1 MACSGRLATADEL
14 RSSPFACLETP
25 IDAGDAVA
33 QTAMLEMAL
42 DMASSDVYAAMAAS
56 GMCDCALA
64 SWAPGYL
71 AKLAIIDS
79 VLLQNCPCVRPKTL
93 SDEMRQAWLNW
104 LSQQLELIR
113 TGKIELCSGATG
125 SEFPAL
131 GWAEQGVTIANTVKI
146 ISNRINRY
154 GS

>member
-1 MACSGRLATADEL
+1 
-14 RSSPFACLETP
+14 
-25 IDAGDAVA
+25 VA

-56 GMCDCALA
+56 GMCDCTLA
-64 SWAPGYL
+64 SWATEYIK
-71 AKLAIIDS
+71 KLAIIDA
-79 VLLQNCPCVRPKTL
+79 VLLQNCPCVRPKSI

-113 TGKIELCSGATG
+113 MGKIELCAGATG

-131 GWAEQGVTIANTVKI
+131 GWAEQSVTIPNTVKI
-146 ISNRINRY
+146 IQNRINRL